1 MSNKKNQKLQAVGY
15 FRVATKEQLMSD
27 QERKYLT
34 EWTGIC
40 QAYCDKVG
48 AELLFVNQ
56 GDFGCM
62 MSNGELRHI
71 YADELALILATEQPF
86 TQDDQS
92 GNDMGPTLSI

>member
-1 MSNKKNQKLQAVGY
+1 MNNKKNQNSTAVGY

-27 QERKYLT
+27 QDRKYLK

-56 GDFGCM
+56 ADFGCM

-71 YADELALILATEQPF
+71 YADELAVILAAEQPF

-92 GNDMGPTLSI
+92 GNDGGPTLSM

>member
-1 MSNKKNQKLQAVGY
+1 MSNNDQKPRTAGY
-15 FRVATKEQLMSD
+15 FRVGTKEQLMSD
-27 QERKYLT
+27 QELKYLK
-34 EWTGIC
+34 EWTDIC

-71 YADELALILATEQPF
+71 YADELAVILATEQPF

-92 GNDMGPTLSI
+92 GFDESPTLSM